1 MIKNFQNQIWS
12 FTSDPEFP
20 FQIWKF
26 YIWSRISYSY
36 PELPF
41 QTPKFQLVS
50 LECPP
55 FEVWKWDAC
64 GLEWSKRIPLFQK
77 LWTHI
82 SSRKIGTSIQEV
94 PNFSHLKSLIERLW
108 TVIYRNLNVYVPLLH
123 YVRFHENYF
132 TLLFYCKSL
141 ESCYLIVENNV
152 TKSSYNS
159 DDLASNYLTY

>member
-1 MIKNFQNQIWS
+1 MIQNFLFLSRTSISNPEIPACLIGMPSLWS
-12 FTSDPEFP
+12 LKMRCMWIGMV
-20 FQIWKF
+20 Q
-26 YIWSRISYSY
+26 
-36 PELPF
+36 
-41 QTPKFQLVS
+41 
-50 LECPP
+50 
-55 FEVWKWDAC
+55 KW
-64 GLEWSKRIPLFQK
+64 ERRIPLFQK